1 MKLRALIRSC
11 SNEHVARAALISI
24 GGEFAVRVAAEAA
37 RRQIPC
43 GSYVAQ
49 SLRDFERNS
58 DLRVWFAAE
67 RVMHSSE
74 QPILAGLYFILDYCL
89 ARTRAADQCDI
100 QARTAQRANDGPLG
114 LEFAA

>member
-11 SNEHVARAALISI
+11 SNEHVARAALLSI
-24 GGEFAVRVAAEAA
+24 GGEFAARVAAEAD
-37 RRQIPC
+37 RRQTSC
-43 GSYVAQ
+43 GGYVAQ

-58 DLRVWFAAE
+58 DLRLWFAAE

-74 QPILAGLYFILDYCL
+74 QPILAGLYFILDHCL
-89 ARTRAADQCDI
+89 AH
-100 QARTAQRANDGPLG
+100 ARSSDHRDSEARVAQPANGGPLG